1 MPAASRRLGR
11 RPIVALAL
19 ALALT
24 LAGAL
29 ALGVSHSRAGDEARY
44 PDLKGEWMRLGSGSF
59 DPGKPAGRGQQAPL
73 TPEYQAVL
81 EASLAEQAA
90 GGQGNNPMGECIPP
104 GMPRTMIDYEGME
117 FLVTPETT
125 YIILLEPMN
134 QLRRIYTDG
143 RAWPAQITPSYLGY
157 SIGTWVDEDH
167 DGRLDTLLVETR
179 AIKGPRSYDS
189 SGMPFH
195 RDGQTVIKE
204 RIYPDRANGD
214 IVHNEITTFDH
225 ALTRPW
231 TVTRSYRRV
240 QQQIWIE
247 INCAEDNHQVRI
259 GGERYYVSGDG
270 YLMPTRKDQPA
281 PDLRAFDRA
290 RQ

>member
-1 MPAASRRLGR
+1 MLMLGR
-11 RPIVALAL
+11 RSLGFVA
-19 ALALT
+19 

-29 ALGVSHSRAGDEARY
+29 SMAVSLAQARDDARY

-59 DPGKPAGRGQQAPL
+59 DPGKPAGLGQKAPL
-73 TPEYQAVL
+73 TADYQAVL

-90 GGQGNNPMGECIPP
+90 GGQGNNSMGECVPP

-117 FLVTPETT
+117 LVVTPETT
-125 YIILLEPMN
+125 YIVLLEPMN

-143 RAWPAQITPSYLGY
+143 RRWPQQITPSFLGY
-157 SIGTWVDEDH
+157 SIGTWVGEDR
-167 DGRLDTLLVETR
+167 DGRFDALLVETR
-179 AIKGPRSYDS
+179 GIKGPRSYDS

-204 RIYPDRANGD
+204 RIYPDKANGD
-214 IVHNEITTFDH
+214 VMHDEITIIDH

-231 TVTRSYRRV
+231 TVTRSYHRV
-240 QQQIWIE
+240 QKEIWIE

-270 YLMPTRKDQPA
+270 YLMPIRRDQPA
-281 PDLRAFDRA
+281 PDLRAFDRS

>member
-1 MPAASRRLGR
+1 MLGR
-11 RPIVALAL
+11 RTIGSIALAGVLSVAGSL
-19 ALALT
+19 AP
-24 LAGAL
+24 AGAQT
-29 ALGVSHSRAGDEARY
+29 RY

-59 DPGKPAGRGQQAPL
+59 DPSKPAGLGQKAPL
-73 TPEYQAVL
+73 TAEYQAVL
-81 EASLAEQAA
+81 EASLADEAA

-117 FLVTPETT
+117 FIVTPQTT
-125 YIILLEPMN
+125 YVLLLEPMN

-143 RAWPAQITPSYLGY
+143 RGWPAQIKPSFLGY
-157 SIGTWVDEDH
+157 SIGHWVAADR
-167 DGRLDTLLVETR
+167 DGGFAALLAETR
-179 AIKGPRSYDS
+179 GIRGPRSYDS

-195 RDGQTVIKE
+195 RDGQTVVKE
-204 RIYPDRANGD
+204 RISLDQSDGD
-214 IVHNEITTFDH
+214 IVHDEITTIDH

-231 TVTRSYRRV
+231 TVTRSYHRV
-240 QQQIWIE
+240 QKQIWIE

-259 GGERYYVSGDG
+259 GEERYYVSGDG

-281 PDLRAFDRA
+281 PDLKAFDRT

>member
-1 MPAASRRLGR
+1 VNGQADNRKMLMLGR
-11 RPIVALAL
+11 RSLGFVALAQ
-19 ALALT
+19 A
-24 LAGAL
+24 
-29 ALGVSHSRAGDEARY
+29 RDDARY

-59 DPGKPAGRGQQAPL
+59 DPGKPAGLGQKAPL
-73 TPEYQAVL
+73 TAEYQAVL

-117 FLVTPETT
+117 LVVTPETT
-125 YIILLEPMN
+125 YIVLLEPMN

-143 RAWPAQITPSYLGY
+143 RRWPPQITPSFLGY
-157 SIGTWVDEDH
+157 SIGTWVGEDR
-167 DGRLDTLLVETR
+167 DGRFDALLVETR
-179 AIKGPRSYDS
+179 GIKGPRSYDS

-204 RIYPDRANGD
+204 RIYPDKADGD
-214 IVHNEITTFDH
+214 VVHDEITTIDH

-231 TVTRSYRRV
+231 TVTRSYHRV
-240 QQQIWIE
+240 QKEIWIE

-270 YLMPTRKDQPA
+270 YLMPTRRDQPA
-281 PDLRAFDRA
+281 PDLQAFDRS

>member
-1 MPAASRRLGR
+1 MNGQTDNRKMLMLGR
-11 RPIVALAL
+11 RSLGFVA
-19 ALALT
+19 

-29 ALGVSHSRAGDEARY
+29 SMAVSLAQARDDARY

-59 DPGKPAGRGQQAPL
+59 DPGKPAGLGQKAPL
-73 TPEYQAVL
+73 TADYQAVL

-90 GGQGNNPMGECIPP
+90 GGQGNNSMGECVPP

-117 FLVTPETT
+117 LVVTPETT
-125 YIILLEPMN
+125 YIVLLEPMN

-143 RAWPAQITPSYLGY
+143 RRWPQQITPSFLGY
-157 SIGTWVDEDH
+157 SIGTWVGEDR
-167 DGRLDTLLVETR
+167 DGRFDALLVETR
-179 AIKGPRSYDS
+179 GIKGPRSYDS

-195 RDGQTVIKE
+195 QDGQTVIKE
-204 RIYPDRANGD
+204 RIYPDKANGD
-214 IVHNEITTFDH
+214 VMHDEITIIDH

-231 TVTRSYRRV
+231 TVTRSYHRV
-240 QQQIWIE
+240 QKEIWIE

-270 YLMPTRKDQPA
+270 YLMPTRRDQPA
-281 PDLRAFDRA
+281 PDLQAFDRS

>member
-1 MPAASRRLGR
+1 MLG
-11 RPIVALAL
+11 PGS
-19 ALALT
+19 
-24 LAGAL
+24 GAL
-29 ALGVSHSRAGDEARY
+29 GAIALVGMLSLMSGLVQARDDARY

-59 DPGKPAGRGQQAPL
+59 DPSKPAGLGQKAPL
-73 TPEYQAVL
+73 TAEYQAVL

-90 GGQGNNPMGECIPP
+90 GGQGNNPMGECLPP

-117 FLVTPETT
+117 LIVTPETT
-125 YIILLEPMN
+125 YIMLLEPMN

-143 RAWPAQITPSYLGY
+143 RSWPAQIKPSFLGY
-157 SIGTWVDEDH
+157 SIGTWVDDDH
-167 DGRLDTLLVETR
+167 DGRYDALLVETR

-204 RIYPDRANGD
+204 RIYPDKANGD
-214 IVHNEITTFDH
+214 IVHDEITTIDH

-231 TVTRSYRRV
+231 TVTRSYHRV
-240 QQQIWIE
+240 QKEIWIE

-270 YLMPTRKDQPA
+270 FLMPTRRNQPA
-281 PDLRAFDRA
+281 PDLRSFDRS

>member
-1 MPAASRRLGR
+1 MLMPGHRTLGL
-11 RPIVALAL
+11 LA
-19 ALALT
+19 

-29 ALGVSHSRAGDEARY
+29 SIAVCPARALDDVKY

-59 DPGKPAGRGQQAPL
+59 DPGKPAGLGQKAPL
-73 TPEYQAVL
+73 TAEYQAVL

-117 FLVTPETT
+117 LVVTPQTT
-125 YIILLEPMN
+125 YVMLLEPMN

-143 RAWPAQITPSYLGY
+143 RAWPDRITPSFLGY

-167 DGRLDTLLVETR
+167 DGRFDALLVETR
-179 AIKGPRSYDS
+179 GIKGPRSYDS

-204 RIYPDRANGD
+204 RIYPDKADRD
-214 IVHNEITTFDH
+214 VIHDEITTIDH

-231 TVTRSYRRV
+231 TVTRSYHRV
-240 QQQIWIE
+240 PKEIWIE
-247 INCAEDNHQVRI
+247 VNCAEDNHQIRI

-270 YLMPTRKDQPA
+270 YLMPTRQGQPA
-281 PDLRAFDRA
+281 PDLRAFERA
-290 RQ
+290 GR

>member
-1 MPAASRRLGR
+1 MLMLGR
-11 RPIVALAL
+11 RSLGFVA
-19 ALALT
+19 

-29 ALGVSHSRAGDEARY
+29 SMAGALAQARDDARY

-59 DPGKPAGRGQQAPL
+59 DPGKPAGLGQKAPL
-73 TPEYQAVL
+73 TAEYQAVL

-90 GGQGNNPMGECIPP
+90 GGQGNNSMGECVPP

-117 FLVTPETT
+117 FVVTPETT
-125 YIILLEPMN
+125 YIVLLEPMN

-143 RAWPAQITPSYLGY
+143 RRWPQQITPSFLGY
-157 SIGTWVDEDH
+157 SIGTWVGEDR
-167 DGRLDTLLVETR
+167 DGRFDALLVETR
-179 AIKGPRSYDS
+179 GIKGPRSYDS

-204 RIYPDRANGD
+204 RIYPDKANGD
-214 IVHNEITTFDH
+214 VVHDEITTIDH

-231 TVTRSYRRV
+231 TVTRSYHRV
-240 QQQIWIE
+240 QKEIWIE
-247 INCAEDNHQVRI
+247 INCAEDNHQIRI

-270 YLMPTRKDQPA
+270 YLMPTRRDQPA
-281 PDLRAFDRA
+281 PDLRSFDRS
-290 RQ
+290 RR

>member
-1 MPAASRRLGR
+1 MLGR
-11 RPIVALAL
+11 RSLGLVA
-19 ALALT
+19 

-29 ALGVSHSRAGDEARY
+29 TIAVCRAQAGDDTRY

-59 DPGKPAGRGQQAPL
+59 DPGKPAGLGQKAPL
-73 TPEYQAVL
+73 TAEYQAVL
-81 EASLAEQAA
+81 EASVAEQAA

-117 FLVTPETT
+117 LVVTPQTT
-125 YIILLEPMN
+125 YVMLLEPMN

-143 RAWPAQITPSYLGY
+143 RTWPQRITPSFLGY

-167 DGRLDTLLVETR
+167 DGRFDALLVETR
-179 AIKGPRSYDS
+179 GIKGPRSYDS

-195 RDGQTVIKE
+195 RDGESVIKE
-204 RIYPDRANGD
+204 RIYPDKADGD
-214 IVHNEITTFDH
+214 VVHDEITTIDH

-231 TVTRSYRRV
+231 TVTRSYHRV
-240 QQQIWIE
+240 PKEIWIE
-247 INCAEDNHQVRI
+247 VNCAEDNHQIRI

-270 YLMPTRKDQPA
+270 YLMPTRRDQPA
-281 PDLRAFDRA
+281 PDLRAFGRSPP
-290 RQ
+290 

>member
-1 MPAASRRLGR
+1 MTAAAREMLMLGR
-11 RPIVALAL
+11 CLGRGTLGAIA
-19 ALALT
+19 

-29 ALGVSHSRAGDEARY
+29 SLGGLAPARADAGY
-44 PDLKGEWMRLGSGSF
+44 PDLKGEWMRLGSGAF
-59 DPGKPAGRGQQAPL
+59 DPSKPAGRGQQAPL
-73 TPEYQAVL
+73 TAEYQAVL

-104 GMPRTMIDYEGME
+104 GMPRTMINYDGME
-117 FLVTPETT
+117 FVVTPQTT
-125 YIILLEPMN
+125 YIMLLEPMN

-143 RAWPAQITPSYLGY
+143 RGWPARITPSYLGY

-167 DGRLDTLLVETR
+167 DGRFDALLVETR
-179 AIKGPRSYDS
+179 GIKGPRSYDS

-204 RIYPDRANGD
+204 RIFPDKADGD
-214 IVHNEITTFDH
+214 IVHDEITTIDH

-240 QQQIWIE
+240 QKQIWIE
-247 INCAEDNHQVRI
+247 VNCAEDNHQIRI

-281 PDLRAFDRA
+281 PDLKGFDRA
-290 RQ
+290 Q